1 MKWIFFDRGNTPV
14 PRGVKWL
21 HFAIALAA
29 LIGLLIVC
37 GRVTAY
43 RWDWAA
49 LTPYW
54 PKLVQAW
61 WMTLLISLA
70 SLVSSTL
77 IGLGFALARRSRFLP
92 LRSFSRL
99 YVELI
104 RGMPLLVILI
114 IGFYFVADGLG
125 LHNRYIAGV
134 LLLSLFSGAYISE
147 IIRAGIESI
156 GTSQLESARAIGF
169 TPLQTYRYVIFP
181 QAIRQILPPL
191 AGQFVSI
198 VKDSSLLSILAI
210 GEFTYAIQEV
220 QSFTYSAFETYLPL
234 AVGYLILTLP
244 ISAWIQS
251 LERRHHFDH

>member
-1 MKWIFFDRGNTPV
+1 MKWIFFEQVNRPV
-14 PRGVKWL
+14 PRGIRWL

-29 LIGLLIVC
+29 VIGLLVIC
-37 GRVTAY
+37 GRVGTY
-43 RWDWAA
+43 QWDWAA
-49 LTPYW
+49 LAPYW

-61 WMTLLISLA
+61 WMTVVISCA
-70 SLVSSTL
+70 SLVLSTL

-92 LRSFSRL
+92 LRAFSRL

-125 LHNRYIAGV
+125 LQNRYVAGI

-156 GTSQLESARAIGF
+156 SASQLESARAIGF
-169 TPLQTYRYVIFP
+169 TPVQTYRYVIFP

-210 GEFTYAIQEV
+210 AEFTHAVQEV
-220 QSFTYSAFETYLPL
+220 QSFTYSAFEAYLPL

-244 ISAWIQS
+244 ISAWIAR
-251 LERRHHFDH
+251 LERRHHFDT